1 ITRTTPVP
9 GTFDHPGPS
18 YYGDVGGPPSM
29 RFGMLSGY
37 PSSLTLHRMRYGYG
51 PPSGA
56 PGPYSLLSPYGPTGP
71 LGGSLS
77 FSLCDDC
84 LPFMGAAVY
93 GYGPGHVMDAYGG
106 PGPVMDGYGGPG
118 PIMDRYGYGYRGSPM
133 PVQSNFSK
141 YIILGF

>member
-18 YYGDVGGPPSM
+18 YYGDVGGPPPM

-37 PSSLTLHRMRYGYG
+37 PSSLTLHRMQYGYG

-56 PGPYSLLSPYGPTGP
+56 PGPYI
-71 LGGSLS
+71 
-77 FSLCDDC
+77 
-84 LPFMGAAVY
+84 Y

-118 PIMDRYGYGYRGSPM
+118 PVMDGYGGPGPIMDRYGYG
-133 PVQSNFSK
+133 
-141 YIILGF
+141 